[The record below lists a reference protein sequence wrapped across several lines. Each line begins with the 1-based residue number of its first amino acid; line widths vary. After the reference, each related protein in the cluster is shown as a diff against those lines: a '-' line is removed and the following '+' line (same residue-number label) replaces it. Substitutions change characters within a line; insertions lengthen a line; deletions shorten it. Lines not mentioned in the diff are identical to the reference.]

1 MNDISLVFACLLIF
15 LTVVGNAITIIV
27 ILTRKKLR
35 NNHGNRFL
43 LSLAAADFGVGLFVM
58 LPSVLQVLNDGWVF
72 GMSSCMMFVS
82 TDITFCSASIY
93 SLIGISI
100 DRHYAVFHPFEY
112 ATKRK
117 IRTVTI
123 MVVSAW
129 LVALLI
135 STPMYIDAPGFSNF
149 HHLMNE
155 TTIKNTSLT
164 GCMPPVDP
172 DSSGFV
178 LYSGILAFIIPFFV
192 LIGLQSS
199 IMYRRSALQTTRI
212 NRAQDMKNAESA
224 EMTRQDTVL
233 AQNTSVRSTVS
244 NKNKKTSVGRVT
256 ELAMSDTAPDYDSV
270 TATDESLSGDLF
282 NEQEIAEL
290 QQKHRSIGGGILS
303 VRKPK
308 REMSVAERKLW
319 KERAAQRKITTMMA
333 VIVGTFA
340 LCWFPF
346 AVMFFLLPHHTGV
359 REYLFS
365 PDNTWLI
372 EFITWI
378 GYINS
383 SLNPIIYAIMNPE
396 IKTGLLRLLGREPR
410 K

>member
-1 MNDISLVFACLLIF
+1 MNSISLVFACLLIF

-58 LPSVLQVLNDGWVF
+58 LPSVLQVLNDGWLY
-72 GMSSCMMFVS
+72 GLTSCKMFIT

-123 MVVSAW
+123 LVVSAW
-129 LVALLI
+129 LIALLI
-135 STPMYIDAPGFSNF
+135 STPMYVDAPGFSNF
-149 HHLMNE
+149 THIMTNAS
-155 TTIKNTSLT
+155 IRNTSQG

-172 DSSGFV
+172 GSSGFV
-178 LYSGILAFIIPFFV
+178 LYSGILAFIIPFLV

-199 IMYRRSALQTTRI
+199 IMYRRSTIQATRI
-212 NRAQDMKNAESA
+212 TRAQDMKNAESA

-233 AQNTSVRSTVS
+233 ALERQNTSVRSTVS
-244 NKNKKTSVGRVT
+244 SKNKKVSVGRVA
-256 ELAMSDTAPDYDSV
+256 ELAGSETSDYNSV
-270 TATDESLSGDLF
+270 ATDESLSEDLF

-290 QQKHRSIGGGILS
+290 QQKHKSIGGGILS
-303 VRKPK
+303 IRKPK

-340 LCWFPF
+340 VCWFPF
-346 AVMFFLLPHHTGV
+346 AVMFILLPHYTPV
-359 REYLFS
+359 RDYLFQ
-365 PDNTWLI
+365 NAWII

-383 SLNPIIYAIMNPE
+383 SLNPMIYAIMNPE
-396 IKTGLLRLLGREPR
+396 IKTGLLRLLGKEPR